1 MTEPKTYVITGAGGE
16 IGAATARRFAAPG
29 VRLALF
35 DRKADF
41 VAELEEECR
50 ERGATVLSLGVD
62 QTDEEQVRSAVDTVT
77 ESFDGIDVLFAN
89 AGYGRFAPLLEQ
101 PLDQWRRHID
111 VNMTGTFLVC
121 QSVARSMVARQWPGS
136 IVVNCSSGATQYTD
150 LLGAYCSTKAALW
163 MLVRGLASEL
173 GGHGI
178 RVNAVL
184 PGVIETGMTSPML
197 GGPEDH
203 RSALL
208 RATPAGRL
216 GAPDDV
222 AAAVAYLAS
231 DGASFIT
238 GIAIPVD
245 GGQTLHGQP
254 QWYATD
260 YRERSSGQWQVAK

>member
-1 MTEPKTYVITGAGGE
+1 
-16 IGAATARRFAAPG
+16 
-29 VRLALF
+29 
-35 DRKADF
+35 
-41 VAELEEECR
+41 
-50 ERGATVLSLGVD
+50 
-62 QTDEEQVRSAVDTVT
+62 
-77 ESFDGIDVLFAN
+77 
-89 AGYGRFAPLLEQ
+89 
-101 PLDQWRRHID
+101 
-111 VNMTGTFLVC
+111 
-121 QSVARSMVARQWPGS
+121 MVARQRGGS
-136 IVVNCSSGATQYTD
+136 IIVNCSSGATQYTD
-150 LLGAYCSTKAALW
+150 LLGAYCCTKAALW

-197 GGPEDH
+197 SGPDDH

-216 GAPDDV
+216 GAPDDI

-231 DGASFIT
+231 NEAGFVT

-254 QWYATD
+254 QWYTTD
-260 YRERSSGQWQVAK
+260 YREGTTGQWEVAK